1 MIKRILP
8 FVLAF
13 AVLLSFMVSP
23 LRVKADTSSVGFD
36 VLDFCTANGSFSNR
50 VTVNNTA
57 TVTFD
62 ISDFFGKLK
71 GFDFEILLSWT
82 DLKPT
87 SFSLSDG
94 TQSYPVTVS
103 DATSS
108 IIRLSGDLRG
118 YSFGTLFLTIT
129 APGSSYIQFNR
140 FWIDLVSSN
149 RANLGTTLK
158 ALGGTSSTMSPGG
171 QASVTTSSSVT
182 TSVFTFSLPY
192 SVWSNYDY
200 IDFSG
205 AIVNGEISA
214 ITADISDNVFIP
226 IYTSV
231 FQDMSS
237 RSVYYF
243 SCRLDLTQGDLGSS
257 GDLDIWFNSDVVA
270 SSCQFSLHGLSGVV
284 MTEGLDVQTT
294 WYQLFW
300 ARLGRI
306 VTILASGFS
315 SLSTSIA
322 DLEGTLMDHMDLV
335 DSWFVTL
342 SESLSSQFSS
352 LENAVSFNTERVEAW
367 FDWFAGFF
375 RDFFNGFNSKLDTL
389 ISKIQELIDGQSVD
403 EGVTDDM
410 QQSEDELGNMTDQ
423 MEQLSPTINAGDVN
437 VDVDDLVS
445 QEGVSSVTSVFSIFT
460 GNAFI
465 SVMLTIVIGMAT
477 AGYVFFGKR

>member
-36 VLDFCTANGSFSNR
+36 VLDFCTANGSLSNR
-50 VTVNNTA
+50 VTVTNSA
-57 TVTFD
+57 TISFD
-62 ISDFFGKLK
+62 FSDLMGTVK

-87 SFSLSDG
+87 SFTLSDG
-94 TQSYPVTVS
+94 TRSYPVNMS
-103 DATSS
+103 DATPS
-108 IIRLSGDLRG
+108 IIRLSGDFRG

-171 QASVTTSSSVT
+171 NASVTVTSGAT
-182 TSVFTFSLPY
+182 TALFSFSLPY

-214 ITADISDNVFIP
+214 ITPDISDNVFIP

-231 FQDMSS
+231 LQDMSH

-243 SCRLDLTQGDLGSS
+243 SCRLDLTQGDFGTSR
-257 GDLDIWFNSDVVA
+257 DLNVWFNADVMA
-270 SSCQFSLHGLSGVV
+270 SSPQFSLHGLSGVV
-284 MTEGLDVQTT
+284 MTEGLDVQST

-300 ARLGRI
+300 ARMQRI
-306 VTILASGFS
+306 ITTLTSGFS
-315 SLSTSIA
+315 ALSTSIS
-322 DLEGTLMDHMDLV
+322 DFEGTLMDHMDIV
-335 DSWFVTL
+335 DTWFSTL
-342 SESLSSQFSS
+342 SDSLSSQFSS
-352 LENAVSFNTERVEAW
+352 LEEAVSFNTERVEAW

-375 RDFFNGFNSKLDTL
+375 RDFFNGFNTKLDTL
-389 ISKIQELIDGQSVD
+389 ISKIQELIDGQPVD

-410 QQSEDELGNMTDQ
+410 QQAEDELGNMTDQ
-423 MEQLSPTINAGDVN
+423 MENLSPTINSGDVN

-445 QEGVSSVTSVFSIFT
+445 PEGVTSVTSVFSIFT

-465 SVMLTIVIGMAT
+465 STMLTIVIGMAT